1 MPPISMAKGILLI
14 LGIAHLLAVIV
25 LAFTLLVFNLTDYI
39 SSFSIILMVECVVC
53 FIIATTGGITVP
65 TRRVQGDKDP
75 SHYTHDTW
83 TGGGGFSTDSP
94 VFLISGGILLLEL
107 LAIGL
112 VMML

>member
-39 SSFSIILMVECVVC
+39 
-53 FIIATTGGITVP
+53 VP

-94 VFLISGGILLLEL
+94 MFLISGGILLLEL